1 MSLEQLM
8 ESLTLDVCGLD
19 HNNAL
24 IYQPQ
29 AAVFAQPESMNSL
42 PQLETPDECASD
54 YISSPT
60 YQPQAGAEEGLSFF
74 DFVLGWGDV

>member
-1 MSLEQLM
+1 MSLTLELM
-8 ESLTLDVCGLD
+8 ESLTLDVYGLD

-29 AAVFAQPESMNSL
+29 AAVFAQP
-42 PQLETPDECASD
+42 ETPDECASD